1 MYPFLNSF
9 SSSFIDSFII
19 VLRFFLSLIIY
30 SFHQFLS
37 TFLALFVSFSIY
49 YSPMSYFLKFLP
61 LSLKTKLRGFS
72 PQANYTD
79 RATAACR
86 RS

>member
-1 MYPFLNSF
+1 MCILCHANV
-9 SSSFIDSFII
+9 FIESVPKNDRKGKHTNTQSYAHEMG
-19 VLRFFLSLIIY
+19 SGAMIY
-30 SFHQFLS
+30 
-37 TFLALFVSFSIY
+37 I
-49 YSPMSYFLKFLP
+49 
-61 LSLKTKLRGFS
+61 KTKLRGFS